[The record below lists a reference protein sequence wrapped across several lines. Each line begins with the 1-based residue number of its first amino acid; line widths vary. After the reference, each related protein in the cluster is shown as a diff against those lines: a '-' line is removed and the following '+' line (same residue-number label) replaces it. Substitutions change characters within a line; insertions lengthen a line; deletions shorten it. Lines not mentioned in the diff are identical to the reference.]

1 MKDKKKLIV
10 LIVMLLMPVAG
21 IWYFIKMS
29 LKYMKGAEIEIF
41 FPNNFFKQFG
51 VWSIIW
57 IILWIVIMFI
67 ERKYKV
73 KKIKERKKSIKI
85 LQCIVMFVMAVI
97 SFWIYVSILTGK
109 FNHYMMLVFLVEII
123 DVFMVT
129 LVIKIFR
136 NLIDIYF
143 DWKENKDAR
152 EWINSFASFFMSAYS
167 TVTDLARFL
176 GWSTSYPLNT
186 VT

>member
-73 KKIKERKKSIKI
+73 KKIKERKNSIKI
-85 LQCIVMFVMAVI
+85 LQCYVCNGSDFVLDLCI
-97 SFWIYVSILTGK
+97 C
-109 FNHYMMLVFLVEII
+109 
-123 DVFMVT
+123 
-129 LVIKIFR
+129 
-136 NLIDIYF
+136 F
-143 DWKENKDAR
+143 DWKVKSLYDV
-152 EWINSFASFFMSAYS
+152 SFFSRNYRCFYG
-167 TVTDLARFL
+167 DI
-176 GWSTSYPLNT
+176 GDQNI
-186 VT
+186 

>member
-1 MKDKKKLIV
+1 
-10 LIVMLLMPVAG
+10 MLLMASGG

-29 LKYMKGAEIEIF
+29 LKYMKGAEIGIF

-73 KKIKERKKSIKI
+73 KKIKERKNSIKI

-97 SFWIYVSILTGK
+97 FVWYYVSC
-109 FNHYMMLVFLVEII
+109 
-123 DVFMVT
+123 
-129 LVIKIFR
+129 
-136 NLIDIYF
+136 F
-143 DWKENKDAR
+143 DWK
-152 EWINSFASFFMSAYS
+152 
-167 TVTDLARFL
+167 V
-176 GWSTSYPLNT
+176 
-186 VT
+186 

>member
-1 MKDKKKLIV
+1 LKDKKKLIV

-73 KKIKERKKSIKI
+73 KKIKERKNSIKI

-97 SFWIYVSILTGK
+97 SFWIYVSVLTGK
-109 FNHYMMLVFLVEII
+109 
-123 DVFMVT
+123 
-129 LVIKIFR
+129 KI
-136 NLIDIYF
+136 
-143 DWKENKDAR
+143 KDAR
-152 EWINSFASFFMSAYS
+152 EWINSFASFFNFIGKFAFGS
-167 TVTDLARFL
+167 F
-176 GWSTSYPLNT
+176 PKEK
-186 VT
+186 

>member
-109 FNHYMMLVFLVEII
+109 KIKMRGNGLIPSHLFLLYRKVRLWLLSKRKIAH
-123 DVFMVT
+123 
-129 LVIKIFR
+129 IKVGR
-136 NLIDIYF
+136 AN
-143 DWKENKDAR
+143 R
-152 EWINSFASFFMSAYS
+152 
-167 TVTDLARFL
+167 
-176 GWSTSYPLNT
+176 
-186 VT
+186 

>member
-57 IILWIVIMFI
+57 IILWIVIMLI

-73 KKIKERKKSIKI
+73 KKIKERKNSIKI
-85 LQCIVMFVMAVI
+85 LQCIVMFVMADRKSV
-97 SFWIYVSILTGK
+97 V
-109 FNHYMMLVFLVEII
+109 
-123 DVFMVT
+123 
-129 LVIKIFR
+129 
-136 NLIDIYF
+136 
-143 DWKENKDAR
+143 
-152 EWINSFASFFMSAYS
+152 
-167 TVTDLARFL
+167 
-176 GWSTSYPLNT
+176 
-186 VT
+186 

>member
-73 KKIKERKKSIKI
+73 KKIKERKNSI
-85 LQCIVMFVMAVI
+85 MAVI
-97 SFWIYVSILTGK
+97 LFWIYVSVLTGK

-143 DWKENKDAR
+143 DWKENKRCEGMD
-152 EWINSFASFFMSAYS
+152 
-167 TVTDLARFL
+167 
-176 GWSTSYPLNT
+176 
-186 VT
+186 

>member
-1 MKDKKKLIV
+1 
-10 LIVMLLMPVAG
+10 MLLMPVAG

-29 LKYMKGAEIEIF
+29 LKYMKGAEIGIF

-73 KKIKERKKSIKI
+73 KKIKERKNSIKI

-97 SFWIYVSILTGK
+97 SFWIYVSVLTGK

-143 DWKENKDAR
+143 DWKEN
-152 EWINSFASFFMSAYS
+152 
-167 TVTDLARFL
+167 
-176 GWSTSYPLNT
+176 
-186 VT
+186 

>member
-29 LKYMKGAEIEIF
+29 LKYMKGAEIGIF

-73 KKIKERKKSIKI
+73 KKIKERKIFTLRRKPMIYKGGWRQSGE
-85 LQCIVMFVMAVI
+85 
-97 SFWIYVSILTGK
+97 SWIG
-109 FNHYMMLVFLVEII
+109 N
-123 DVFMVT
+123 
-129 LVIKIFR
+129 
-136 NLIDIYF
+136 
-143 DWKENKDAR
+143 
-152 EWINSFASFFMSAYS
+152 
-167 TVTDLARFL
+167 
-176 GWSTSYPLNT
+176 
-186 VT
+186 

>member
-57 IILWIVIMFI
+57 IILWIIIMFI

-73 KKIKERKKSIKI
+73 KKIKERKNSIKI

-97 SFWIYVSILTGK
+97 SFWIYVSVLTGK
-109 FNHYMMLVFLVEII
+109 
-123 DVFMVT
+123 
-129 LVIKIFR
+129 KI
-136 NLIDIYF
+136 
-143 DWKENKDAR
+143 KDAR
-152 EWINSFASFFMSAYS
+152 EWINSFASFFNVCLLYS
-167 TVTDLARFL
+167 YRFSQVSWL
-176 GWSTSYPLNT
+176 VYIISSKYRDMISK
-186 VT
+186 

>member
-57 IILWIVIMFI
+57 IILWIIIMFI

-73 KKIKERKKSIKI
+73 KKIKERKNSIKI

-97 SFWIYVSILTGK
+97 SFWIYVSVLTGK
-109 FNHYMMLVFLVEII
+109 
-123 DVFMVT
+123 
-129 LVIKIFR
+129 KI
-136 NLIDIYF
+136 
-143 DWKENKDAR
+143 KDAR
-152 EWINSFASFFMSAYS
+152 EWINSFASFLMSVYS

>member
-10 LIVMLLMPVAG
+10 LIVMLLLAVAG

-73 KKIKERKKSIKI
+73 KKIKERKNSIKI
-85 LQCIVMFVMAVI
+85 KITKLIEEKNNRPTLNLEQLRNMIKELSNI
-97 SFWIYVSILTGK
+97 DSWSK
-109 FNHYMMLVFLVEII
+109 DII
-123 DVFMVT
+123 DDVIYSVEVDNENNIFINYRYNIFEMV
-129 LVIKIFR
+129 
-136 NLIDIYF
+136 
-143 DWKENKDAR
+143 
-152 EWINSFASFFMSAYS
+152 
-167 TVTDLARFL
+167 
-176 GWSTSYPLNT
+176 
-186 VT
+186 

>member
-73 KKIKERKKSIKI
+73 KKIKERKNSIKNFTVYCYVCNGSDFV
-85 LQCIVMFVMAVI
+85 LDLCIC
-97 SFWIYVSILTGK
+97 
-109 FNHYMMLVFLVEII
+109 
-123 DVFMVT
+123 
-129 LVIKIFR
+129 
-136 NLIDIYF
+136 F
-143 DWKENKDAR
+143 DWK
-152 EWINSFASFFMSAYS
+152 
-167 TVTDLARFL
+167 V
-176 GWSTSYPLNT
+176 
-186 VT
+186 

>member
-67 ERKYKV
+67 ERKCKV
-73 KKIKERKKSIKI
+73 KKIKERKNSIKI

-97 SFWIYVSILTGK
+97 LFWIYVSVLTGK
-109 FNHYMMLVFLVEII
+109 
-123 DVFMVT
+123 
-129 LVIKIFR
+129 KI
-136 NLIDIYF
+136 
-143 DWKENKDAR
+143 KDAR
-152 EWINSFASFFMSAYS
+152 EWINSFASFFNVCLLYS
-167 TVTDLARFL
+167 YRFSQVSWL
-176 GWSTSYPLNT
+176 VYIISSKYCDMISK
-186 VT
+186 

>member
-29 LKYMKGAEIEIF
+29 LKYMKGAEIGIF

-73 KKIKERKKSIKI
+73 KKIKERKNSIKI

-97 SFWIYVSILTGK
+97 SFWIYNGNKRRTK
-109 FNHYMMLVFLVEII
+109 QMECRNNEF
-123 DVFMVT
+123 
-129 LVIKIFR
+129 IK
-136 NLIDIYF
+136 
-143 DWKENKDAR
+143 
-152 EWINSFASFFMSAYS
+152 
-167 TVTDLARFL
+167 
-176 GWSTSYPLNT
+176 STSYCNYRI
-186 VT
+186 

>member
-1 MKDKKKLIV
+1 
-10 LIVMLLMPVAG
+10 MLLMPVAG

-29 LKYMKGAEIEIF
+29 LKYMKGAEIGIF

-73 KKIKERKKSIKI
+73 KKIKEEKNSIKI

-97 SFWIYVSILTGK
+97 SFWIYVSVLTGK

-143 DWKENKDAR
+143 DWKENKRCEGMD
-152 EWINSFASFFMSAYS
+152 
-167 TVTDLARFL
+167 
-176 GWSTSYPLNT
+176 
-186 VT
+186 

>member
-67 ERKYKV
+67 ERKN
-73 KKIKERKKSIKI
+73 SIKI

-97 SFWIYVSILTGK
+97 LFWIYVSVLTGK

-143 DWKENKDAR
+143 DWKENKRCEGMD
-152 EWINSFASFFMSAYS
+152 
-167 TVTDLARFL
+167 
-176 GWSTSYPLNT
+176 
-186 VT
+186 

>member
-1 MKDKKKLIV
+1 
-10 LIVMLLMPVAG
+10 
-21 IWYFIKMS
+21 
-29 LKYMKGAEIEIF
+29 MKGAEIGIF

-73 KKIKERKKSIKI
+73 KKIKERKNSIKI

-97 SFWIYVSILTGK
+97 LFWIYVSVLTGK

-143 DWKENKDAR
+143 DWKEK
-152 EWINSFASFFMSAYS
+152 
-167 TVTDLARFL
+167 
-176 GWSTSYPLNT
+176 
-186 VT
+186 

>member
-29 LKYMKGAEIEIF
+29 LKYMKGAEIGIF

-57 IILWIVIMFI
+57 IILWIIIMFI

-73 KKIKERKKSIKI
+73 KKIKERKNSIKI

-97 SFWIYVSILTGK
+97 SFWIYVSVLTGK
-109 FNHYMMLVFLVEII
+109 KKMRGNGLIPSHLFL
-123 DVFMVT
+123 
-129 LVIKIFR
+129 
-136 NLIDIYF
+136 
-143 DWKENKDAR
+143 
-152 EWINSFASFFMSAYS
+152 MSAYS

>member
-73 KKIKERKKSIKI
+73 KKIKERKNSIKI

-97 SFWIYVSILTGK
+97 LFWIYVSVLTGK
-109 FNHYMMLVFLVEII
+109 
-123 DVFMVT
+123 
-129 LVIKIFR
+129 KI
-136 NLIDIYF
+136 
-143 DWKENKDAR
+143 KDAR
-152 EWINSFASFFMSAYS
+152 EWINSFASFFNVCLLYS
-167 TVTDLARFL
+167 YRFSQVSWL
-176 GWSTSYPLNT
+176 VYIISSKYCDMISK
-186 VT
+186 

>member
-73 KKIKERKKSIKI
+73 KKIKERKNSIKI

-97 SFWIYVSILTGK
+97 SFWIYVSVLTGK
-109 FNHYMMLVFLVEII
+109 
-123 DVFMVT
+123 
-129 LVIKIFR
+129 KI
-136 NLIDIYF
+136 
-143 DWKENKDAR
+143 KDAR

>member
-73 KKIKERKKSIKI
+73 KKIKERKNSIKI
-85 LQCIVMFVMAVI
+85 LQCIVM
-97 SFWIYVSILTGK
+97 L
-109 FNHYMMLVFLVEII
+109 LVEII

-143 DWKENKDAR
+143 DWKENKRCEGMD
-152 EWINSFASFFMSAYS
+152 
-167 TVTDLARFL
+167 
-176 GWSTSYPLNT
+176 
-186 VT
+186 